1 MKKNVTKF
9 RGSRTCGG
17 GTHKNRRGGGSR
29 GGRGFAGGCK
39 HHFVRNYMKG
49 MAYGKHGFKRPQ
61 KILSNKPI
69 VNVGELDE
77 LAEQLVQYGEAHKQG
92 DVYHINLAELEY
104 PIAKVLGNGR
114 ITKPMAITVPEC
126 SVRAR
131 FKIEEAGGSI
141 EKYIPSVEEVD
152 IEPKSEETREP
163 DVEEDI

>member
-1 MKKNVTKF
+1 MKNNVTKF

-29 GGRGFAGGCK
+29 GGRGNAGGCK
-39 HHFVRNYMKG
+39 HHFVRNYMLG
-49 MAYGKHGFKRPQ
+49 LAYGKHGFKRPQ
-61 KILSNKPI
+61 KVLSNKPI

-77 LAEQLVQYGEAHKQG
+77 LSEQLVQYGEAHKQG

-114 ITKPMAITVPEC
+114 ITKPMAITVSEC
-126 SVRAR
+126 SARAR
-131 FKIEEAGGSI
+131 SKIEEAGGSI
-141 EKYIPSVEEVD
+141 EEYVLPVKEVD
-152 IEPKSEETREP
+152 IEPEETREP